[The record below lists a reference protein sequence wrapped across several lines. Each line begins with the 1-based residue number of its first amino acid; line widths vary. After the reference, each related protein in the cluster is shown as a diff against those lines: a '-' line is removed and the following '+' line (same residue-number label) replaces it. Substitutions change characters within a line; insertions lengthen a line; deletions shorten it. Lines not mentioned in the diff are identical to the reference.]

1 MSAKFECVGQI
12 LIAKHAITFS
22 WENVALIE
30 TTCSKQGDLQRLQY
44 FIASTALAIKIFLL
58 WQKMP
63 IQNSFSCIYVGKM
76 LSAYLRLYLL

>member
-12 LIAKHAITFS
+12 LIAIHAITIS

-30 TTCSKQGDLQRLQY
+30 TTCNKQGDLQGLQY

-58 WQKMP
+58 WHKNANTKQL
-63 IQNSFSCIYVGKM
+63 F
-76 LSAYLRLYLL
+76 LYLCWQNANCLP